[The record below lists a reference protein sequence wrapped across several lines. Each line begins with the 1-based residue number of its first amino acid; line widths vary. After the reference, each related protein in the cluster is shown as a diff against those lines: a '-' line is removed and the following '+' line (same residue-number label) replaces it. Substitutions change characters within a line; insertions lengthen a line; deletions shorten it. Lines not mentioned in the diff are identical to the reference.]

1 MTKRLL
7 AAVLT
12 LLSTVAT
19 AAGQNRP
26 DFTGTWQM
34 DMTRSESAAQRADAS
49 PIGPVTVA
57 IDQTASQVA
66 IDTTRDGQLQEVRY
80 TFGGTNPQP
89 VGTSG
94 SDEVT
99 LQPAGAQWRGEELI
113 TTTMYRVNGMA
124 VKQVQT
130 RRLMSGGREMHVE
143 TRLEMQHG
151 YETNHPEYKS
161 GSVVRDVF
169 TKVQ

>member
-1 MTKRLL
+1 M
-7 AAVLT
+7 AVVLT
-12 LLSTVAT
+12 VLSTVAT
-19 AAGQNRP
+19 AAGQDRP
-26 DFTGTWQM
+26 DFTGTWHM
-34 DMTRSESAAQRADAS
+34 DMTRSESVAQRADAS
-49 PIGPVTVA
+49 PSGPVTVV
-57 IDQTASQVA
+57 IDQSASQVA
-66 IDTTRDGQLQEVRY
+66 IDTNRDGQLQKVRY
-80 TFGGTNPQP
+80 TFGGNDSKP

-99 LQPAGAQWRGEELI
+99 LQPAGAQWRGDELI

-130 RRLMSGGREMHVE
+130 RRLMPGGGEMHVE

-161 GSVVRDVF
+161 GSVVRDVY
-169 TKVQ
+169 TKK

>member
-1 MTKRLL
+1 MTKRVL

-12 LLSTVAT
+12 LLSSVAT
-19 AAGQNRP
+19 AAGQTRP

-34 DMTRSESAAQRADAS
+34 DMSRSESAAQRADAS
-49 PIGPVTVA
+49 PSGPVTVA
-57 IDQTASQVA
+57 IEQSTSQVV
-66 IDTTRDGQLQEVRY
+66 IDTNRDGQQQEVRY
-80 TFGGTNPQP
+80 TFDGNDPRP

-130 RRLMSGGREMHVE
+130 RRLAADGREMHVE
-143 TRLEMQHG
+143 TRLDMQHG

-169 TKVQ
+169 TRK

>member
-1 MTKRLL
+1 MTNRVL

-12 LLSTVAT
+12 LLSSAATVA
-19 AAGQNRP
+19 AQNGP

-34 DMTRSESAAQRADAS
+34 DMTRSESVAQRADAS
-49 PIGPVTVA
+49 PSGPVTVQ
-57 IDQTASQVA
+57 IEQSASQVV
-66 IDTTRDGQLQEVRY
+66 IDTDRDGQKQEIRY
-80 TFGGTNPQP
+80 TFAGPDPKP

-130 RRLMSGGREMHVE
+130 RRLAPGGREMHVE

-161 GSVVRDVF
+161 GSVVRDVY
-169 TKVQ
+169 TKK

>member
-1 MTKRLL
+1 MTKRGL
-7 AAVLT
+7 AAVFT
-12 LLSTVAT
+12 VLSSVST
-19 AAGQNRP
+19 AAAQDRP

-49 PIGPVTVA
+49 PTRPVTVV
-57 IDQTASQVA
+57 IDQSASQVA
-66 IDTTRDGQLQEVRY
+66 IHTDRDGDRQNVRFS
-80 TFGGTNPQP
+80 FGDTDPQP

-99 LQPAGAQWRGEELI
+99 VQPVRAQWTGDEL
-113 TTTMYRVNGMA
+113 TTTAMYRVNGMA
-124 VKQVQT
+124 VKQIQT
-130 RRLMSGGREMHVE
+130 RRLMPGGNEMQVE

-161 GSVVRDVF
+161 GSVVKDIYI
-169 TKVQ
+169 KK